1 MFKLSIVEIKLTPTE
16 IEILSS
22 ADAKGRIVIPPGS
35 AVELDEY
42 VTNLLR
48 LQKKGLVVREEVKLY
63 YGAFLL
69 TERGRSFCAT
79 ELQSQATGLAK
90 SSVST

>member
-1 MFKLSIVEIKLTPTE
+1 MEIKLTPLE

-22 ADAKGRIVIPPGS
+22 ADTKGRIVIPPAS

-48 LQKKGLVVREEVKLY
+48 LQKKGLVVREEEKAY

-69 TERGRSFCAT
+69 TESGRDFCAK
-79 ELQSQATGLAK
+79 ELPSQATGLAR